1 MVIPHSNLDSDC
13 KANDWFRSPS
23 PKRKRKERS
32 PTPKPL
38 RIHVGRLTRNVAK
51 EHITEIFSSYG
62 AVKFVEFPVDRLHP
76 PSGRGYA
83 YVEFESA
90 EQAEN
95 AMKHMDGGNSL
106 ICYHNLDA
114 ILNEKMLKSFKDR
127 VSFWCNLRYE
137 IQCRV
142 FKLVLDV

>member
-1 MVIPHSNLDSDC
+1 MVISHSSLDSDF

-95 AMKHMDGGNSL
+95 AMKHMDGGNGL
-106 ICYHNLDA
+106 IYVKV
-114 ILNEKMLKSFKDR
+114 LN
-127 VSFWCNLRYE
+127 
-137 IQCRV
+137 
-142 FKLVLDV
+142 VLM